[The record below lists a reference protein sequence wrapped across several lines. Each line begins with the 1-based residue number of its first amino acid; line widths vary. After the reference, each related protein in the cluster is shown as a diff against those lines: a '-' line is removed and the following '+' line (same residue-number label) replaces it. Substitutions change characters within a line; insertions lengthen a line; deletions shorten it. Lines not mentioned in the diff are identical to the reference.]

1 MFQRLVMGALGD
13 SSMPYGIYLSAAGAN
28 AQNHRLEVLSHNLAN
43 VNTPGFKPHLAMLQA
58 RHSEA
63 IDQGMVSA
71 GSGGVDDI
79 GGGVAIKPNKTMM
92 HQGPIEQTGRPTD
105 FAINNKKGFFVV
117 QRGEEQLL
125 TRAGGFLFDS
135 GGTLVNPNGDKVL
148 GTDGNP
154 IKIDPSRKYDTRDNG
169 VIQQGGESR
178 TLMVVEA
185 KEPGDLSRVGD
196 NLFRSLAPVDPVAS
210 NQRNVVSGHIEK
222 SGVVPTSAMMELIE
236 STRLY
241 EANLKMIQHQD
252 QAYGNLVGRLL
263 KE

>member
-1 MFQRLVMGALGD
+1 MA
-13 SSMPYGIYLSAAGAN
+13 YGIYLSAAGAN

-63 IDQGMVSA
+63 IEQGMVSP

-92 HQGPIEQTGRPTD
+92 DQGPIEQTGRQTD
-105 FAINNKKGFFVV
+105 FAINNNSGFFVI

-125 TRAGGFLFDS
+125 TRAGNFLFDS
-135 GGTLVNPNGDKVL
+135 SGTLTTTNGDPVL
-148 GTDGNP
+148 ASDGNP
-154 IKIDPSRKYDTRDNG
+154 IRIDPRLPFNSRDNG
-169 VIQQGGESR
+169 EIQQAGESR
-178 TLMVVEA
+178 TLMIVA
-185 KEPGDLSRVGD
+185 PKEPGDLSRVGD
-196 NLFRSLAPVDPVAS
+196 NLFRSLATVDPVAP
-210 NQRNVVSGHIEK
+210 NERNVVSGHLEK
-222 SGVVPTSAMMELIE
+222 SAVVPTSAMMELIE

-241 EANLKMIQHQD
+241 EANLRMMQHQD